1 MIRIFKL
8 VLLLVVSQVAFGQ
21 APTNYININGR
32 YRWIAGMFDS
42 TFHIPKGT
50 AASLRTGGS
59 TNAGALFYNT
69 TDSSVYTY
77 TGTQWI
83 KLRGVIIDTT
93 SLSNRINL
101 KLNISDT
108 ASMLSPYARTNA
120 VNAGLA
126 LKVNISDTASMLT
139 PYLRKVD
146 TASLSNRIN
155 LKLNISDTASML
167 SPYARTNAVNAG
179 LALKVNISDTSSM
192 LLPYLRKI
200 DTASLS
206 NRINLKVNISD
217 TASMLSPYL
226 RSNVASATYVPQSR
240 TITINGTSQDL
251 SANRTF
257 SVGTV
262 TSVGLTA
269 GTGISVSGSP
279 VTGSGSMTV
288 TNTAPDQTVVLNS
301 GTGIS
306 ISGTYP
312 SFTITNSS
320 PSSGGTVTSVGTNNG
335 TGLTGGTI
343 TTAGTLAIDTA
354 LISTRL
360 WRQKGIDSVQS
371 NLTAGLAL
379 KVNISDTSSMLSPYL
394 RKIDTTAMLSPYAR
408 KNFINAGTGI
418 SYSSSTGTIA
428 NTAPD
433 QTVAL
438 TGGTGIS
445 ISGTYPNFT
454 ITNSSPSGGGTVTSV
469 GSGTGLTGG
478 PITTSGTLAVDTLLM
493 STRAW
498 RQKGIDS
505 VQANLTAGLSLK
517 LNISD
522 TANMLSPYLRKVD
535 TTSLSNRINLKLNI
549 SDTSSMLTNY
559 FRINGVGLNRAGQTV
574 LADTLLLSTRAWRQ
588 KGIDSVASL
597 ITSGYVPYTGATTNV
612 DLGTHTLTAKNLV
625 INHASGSGVAA
636 SITKG
641 GNGEALTISKTSGS
655 GNAMS
660 VSGGL
665 TSLVNLSLSSISN
678 ATTDTDRF
686 LVSDG
691 GVVKYRTGA
700 EVLSDIGGQA
710 ALTNPVTGTGTT
722 NRLAKFTASGTIGNG
737 SIADSSSSVAMT
749 ISSGGNLGLGVTPS
763 AWGLGKAIEIGN
775 IGNAIWGVN
784 ATQYNIIQNA
794 YYDNGYKYASSNAA
808 SYYQQSGGNHT
819 WYNAPAGTAGN
830 AISFTGAMTL
840 IASGNLGLG
849 TATIG
854 SKLQVNGN
862 AAIGYSAS
870 TAAPTNGL
878 AVAGNLGV
886 GTNTPEEIITAKKA
900 GTLYLYLQNTTNG
913 VQAYFGPQT
922 SDIYF
927 GAASNH
933 SVGFFTNG
941 IERARLLAGG
951 GLIIGNGET
960 AASPSTGIIS
970 GTGGTGTNIAGAE
983 FRIRGGAS
991 TGNAAGG
998 PITFYTSAAGS
1009 SGTGVNAATE
1019 RMRLDTRGN
1028 LGLGVTPSAW
1038 FASSKAL
1045 QIGSTLAPYLALF
1058 QQTASTAD
1066 GYLGWGAY
1074 LTGDRTFA
1082 YTTTGDAVSLYRL
1095 NSGNHVWFNAPS
1107 GTAGN
1112 AITFTQAMTL
1122 NASGNLGIGTTSP
1135 TQKLQIAAGN
1145 IQLDDDYAVQWGG
1158 ATNFILGS
1166 NASNY
1171 LRFYTNNTERMRITS
1186 AGNVGIGTTNPAV
1199 KLDVNGDVR
1208 TTSKYAW
1215 GTATNGTTGQ
1225 IATDNTNNYF
1235 DYLGALI
1242 FRTAAASSEK
1252 MRLDASGNLG
1262 IGTTSPNS
1270 LLHVAGSLRLPI
1282 AIKTATYTLDASDY
1296 TVVFDLNGNA
1306 TANLPDATTIPGRI
1320 YVIKINRTSVTDTL
1334 TIDPN
1339 GAQTIDGNAT
1349 LDLLCQQAITIQS
1362 DGTNWRVI
1370 GDYLGG
1376 LNCL

>member
-1 MIRIFKL
+1 
-8 VLLLVVSQVAFGQ
+8 
-21 APTNYININGR
+21 
-32 YRWIAGMFDS
+32 
-42 TFHIPKGT
+42 
-50 AASLRTGGS
+50 
-59 TNAGALFYNT
+59 
-69 TDSSVYTY
+69 
-77 TGTQWI
+77 
-83 KLRGVIIDTT
+83 
-93 SLSNRINL
+93 
-101 KLNISDT
+101 
-108 ASMLSPYARTNA
+108 
-120 VNAGLA
+120 
-126 LKVNISDTASMLT
+126 
-139 PYLRKVD
+139 
-146 TASLSNRIN
+146 
-155 LKLNISDTASML
+155 ML

-192 LLPYLRKI
+192 LSPYLRKI

-217 TASMLSPYL
+217 TSAMLSPYL
-226 RSNVASATYVPQSR
+226 RSATASATYVPQSR

-394 RKIDTTAMLSPYAR
+394 RKVDTASLSNRINLKVNISDTSNMLNPYAR

-454 ITNSSPSGGGTVTSV
+454 ITNSSPSSGGTVTSV

-505 VQANLTAGLSLK
+505 VQANLTAGLALK

-665 TSLVNLSLSSISN
+665 TSLVDLSLSSISN

-722 NRLAKFTASGTIGNG
+722 NYIPKFTSSSAIGNSQIFDNGTNVGIGTATPAYKLDVSGTSRITTPSG
-737 SIADSSSSVAMT
+737 SEALIITGRASDGASQISINNASNSSLAYIYTTSSELRLFANT
-749 ISSGGNLGLGVTPS
+749 GLSQTFYTGGALRATLDASGNLGLGVTPS
-763 AWGLGKAIEIGN
+763 AWYTTGGYIN
-775 IGNAIWGVN
+775 YQVGNASLVGRSSTNSEVYLGANYFVDNTPSIRYITSDF
-784 ATQYNIIQNA
+784 ATRYAQI
-794 YYDNGYKYASSNAA
+794 NG
-808 SYYQQSGGNHT
+808 QHQ
-819 WYNAPAGTAGN
+819 WYTAPSGTAGN
-830 AISFTGAMTL
+830 AITFTQAMTL
-840 IASGNLGLG
+840 NASGRLLLGTTSDDGVSRLQVSGTIRTFSGNLDLISNNVTANFYDSGNSDYLYSLQNYSSQFRLYNNNTSTTVLNFASTGAATFSSSVTATQFTSQADNAYYRVRRAAGTDVGYITDSGTWGDSGTDFSIGASSANLRFYTNNSITERMRLDASGNLGLG
-849 TATIG
+849 TTSPAYKLDVVISSGPYNTRFHNSSTSTSDYNAILVSQGASGSATGYFGTGGSAAGNTSFANTFVIGTQSNSAFVFNTNDTERMRITSGGNVGIGTTTIG
-854 SKLQVNGN
+854 STLQVNGN

-878 AVAGNLGV
+878 AVSGRVGLG
-886 GTNTPEEIITAKKA
+886 TTTPNYRIEVITADNVNVAAASFVGVYSITDYIVQRVAA
-900 GTLYLYLQNTTNG
+900 GTTGYGAYTQYSDGTYNMAIGSATNG
-913 VQAYFGPQT
+913 
-922 SDIYF
+922 D
-927 GAASNH
+927 
-933 SVGFFTNG
+933 FTFISG
-941 IERARLLAGG
+941 RFPGSAGTERWRVTL
-951 GLIIGNGET
+951 NGENQLKPAANT
-960 AASPSTGIIS
+960 AALTSSTYS
-970 GTGGTGTNIAGAE
+970 
-983 FRIRGGAS
+983 
-991 TGNAAGG
+991 
-998 PITFYTSAAGS
+998 
-1009 SGTGVNAATE
+1009 
-1019 RMRLDTRGN
+1019 
-1028 LGLGVTPSAW
+1028 
-1038 FASSKAL
+1038 
-1045 QIGSTLAPYLALF
+1045 
-1058 QQTASTAD
+1058 
-1066 GYLGWGAY
+1066 
-1074 LTGDRTFA
+1074 LT
-1082 YTTTGDAVSLYRL
+1082 
-1095 NSGNHVWFNAPS
+1095 
-1107 GTAGN
+1107 
-1112 AITFTQAMTL
+1112 
-1122 NASGNLGIGTTSP
+1122 
-1135 TQKLQIAAGN
+1135 
-1145 IQLDDDYAVQWGG
+1145 
-1158 ATNFILGS
+1158 GS
-1166 NASNY
+1166 NASSLLDLAGTWNTTGNPTAIK
-1171 LRFYTNNTERMRITS
+1171 LNITNTASGATARLMDLQVGGTS
-1186 AGNVGIGTTNPAV
+1186 EFVVNKIGQVGIN
-1199 KLDVNGDVR
+1199 
-1208 TTSKYAW
+1208 
-1215 GTATNGTTGQ
+1215 TG
-1225 IATDNTNNYF
+1225 
-1235 DYLGALI
+1235 
-1242 FRTAAASSEK
+1242 
-1252 MRLDASGNLG
+1252 
-1262 IGTTSPNS
+1262 SPNS
-1270 LLHVAGSLRLPI
+1270 FLHVAGSVRFPYSL
-1282 AIKTATYTLDASDY
+1282 KTATYTLDSTDY
-1296 TVVFDLNGNA
+1296 TVRFDCVTAAANL
-1306 TANLPDATTIPGRI
+1306 TANLPDATTCTGRI
-1320 YVIKINRTSVTDTL
+1320 YTIISNSDVNYQL
-1334 TIDPN
+1334 TVDGNGGQTIGGDATIILDPCYN
-1339 GAQTIDGNAT
+1339 GAT
-1349 LDLLCQQAITIQS
+1349 LVIQS
-1362 DGTNWRVI
+1362 DGSNWQI
-1370 GDYLGG
+1370 ISFTAWGG
-1376 LNCL
+1376 NRC